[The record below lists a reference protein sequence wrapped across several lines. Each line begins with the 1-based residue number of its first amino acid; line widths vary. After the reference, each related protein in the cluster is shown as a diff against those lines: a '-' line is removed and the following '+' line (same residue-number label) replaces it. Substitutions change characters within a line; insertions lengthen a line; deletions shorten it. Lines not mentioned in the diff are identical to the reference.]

1 MRDVLVVVYDGI
13 QLLDVVGPL
22 EVFDA
27 ATLRHGGRG
36 GGYRV
41 RLASVGGRDVVSSS
55 GVRLG
60 VHADLEAHPP
70 DTLVVAGGW
79 GYPEAARGPD
89 MVRGVRRLAA
99 GSRRVTSVC
108 TGAFI
113 LAAAGLLDGRRATT
127 HWAFCDALADAHPS
141 VTVVPDAIFVRDGT
155 VVTAAGV
162 TAGMDLAL
170 ALLEEDEGAEAARE
184 IAKWLVV
191 FLQRPGGQSQF
202 SVHNRTP
209 PVQDGALRRLLD
221 QIAADPAGDLS
232 VGAMADRLSMS
243 TRHFSRFFTKE
254 VGCSPGRYVERARVE
269 AARLHL
275 ETGDAGVDTVA
286 RLSGFGTT
294 ETMRRTFLREIGV
307 PPSAYR
313 ARFRTAVR

>member
-1 MRDVLVVVYDGI
+1 MRDVLVVVYDGV
-13 QLLDVVGPL
+13 QLLDVAGPM
-22 EVFDA
+22 EVFDGA
-27 ATLRHGGRG
+27 SIRGG

-60 VHADLEAHPP
+60 VHADLEVAPP

-89 MVRGVRRLAA
+89 MISGVRRLAA

-113 LAAAGLLDGRRATT
+113 LAEAGLLDHRRATT
-127 HWAFCDALADAHPS
+127 HWAFCDALAEAHPS
-141 VTVVPDAIFVRDGT
+141 VTVVPDAIFVRDEP

-162 TAGMDLAL
+162 TAGLDLAL

-221 QIAADPAGDLS
+221 QITADPAGDLS
-232 VGAMADRLSMS
+232 VGAMAGRLSMS

-275 ETGDAGVDTVA
+275 EKGDDGVETVA
-286 RLSGFGTT
+286 RLCGFGTT

-313 ARFRTAVR
+313 TRFRTSFR